1 MIAAALAALA
11 FPVIA
16 ETPPLSQPTT
26 AAAAP
31 PAQAGA
37 DDPFLWLE
45 DIHGARA
52 MAWVEQENAR
62 SLAVLKGDPRYET
75 FHREALKIVNATD
88 RIPAPELIGTTVY
101 NFWQDP
107 TNVRGLWRRTTPE
120 SYATTAPAWETVLDL
135 DKLSADEK
143 ANWVW
148 QGDNCPPPTYRRCLL
163 SLSDGGED
171 AVTMREFDL
180 STKSFVP
187 GGFNLP
193 RSKQNV
199 DWLDDDTL
207 IVARDWGPGTMTASS
222 YPFVVKTLKR
232 GQSLDQATEV
242 FRGKPDDV
250 QVTPTVLHDADGH
263 KVTLIVR
270 SVDFYHQET
279 YWLTDAG
286 VRRLN
291 LPQKVNIYGLLHGM
305 LIFTPEEDWRPVSE
319 LYRAGSI
326 VAYDLDELAPDPGK
340 VVVSNQAHLVFE
352 PNARQSVEQV
362 AVTARH
368 VVAAVYDNVR
378 GSLIS
383 FGDHG
388 EFGWTERKLPSPSNS
403 SVGVATASDRRDT
416 VYYSAE
422 GFLEP
427 THMWRADA
435 GATGEPIPTD
445 ARAGEAPASIAAA
458 LVKQLPPRF
467 DASGDTVDQYE
478 ATSTDGTEIPYF
490 VVRPKAMKLDG
501 SNPTILYAYG
511 GFQVSMLPAYSGTIG
526 KLWLEHGG
534 VYVLANIRGG
544 GEFGPAWHEAG
555 LKTKRQAI
563 YDDFAAVAKDLIARG
578 ITSPRRLG
586 IQGGSNGGLLMG
598 VEFNQHPD
606 LWHAV
611 DIQVPLLD
619 MLRFEQIGA
628 GASWVGEY
636 GSVSVP
642 EERAFL
648 EKISPYNNLKAGVA
662 YPEPFFVT
670 ATSDDRVTS
679 VHARKMAAKM
689 EAMGLPFLYFE
700 NVNGGHAA
708 SANQQE
714 RAERVALEFTYLAR
728 KLMD

>member
-1 MIAAALAALA
+1 MRLMIAAAVAALA
-11 FPVIA
+11 FPTLALPVIA
-16 ETPPLSQPTT
+16 ETPSVPQSTT

-37 DDPFLWLE
+37 DDPYLWLE
-45 DIHGARA
+45 DIHGQRA
-52 MAWVEQENAR
+52 MTWVEQENAR
-62 SLAVLKGDPRYET
+62 SLAVLKGDARYET
-75 FHREALKIVNATD
+75 FHQEALKIVNATD
-88 RIPAPELIGTTVY
+88 RIPAPDLIGATVY
-101 NFWQDP
+101 NLWQDP
-107 TNVRGLWRRTTPE
+107 TNVRGLWRRTTSA
-120 SYATTAPAWETVLDL
+120 SYATAAPAWETVLDL

-148 QGDNCPPPTYRRCLL
+148 HGANCPPPTYRRCLVG
-163 SLSDGGED
+163 LSDGGED
-171 AVTMREFDL
+171 ADTLREFDL
-180 STKSFVP
+180 QTRSFVG
-187 GGFNLP
+187 GGFHLP

-222 YPFVVKTLKR
+222 YPFVLKTLKR

-250 QVTPTVLHDADGH
+250 LVAPTVLHDSAGH
-263 KVTLIVR
+263 KVTLITR
-270 SVDFYHQET
+270 AVDFFHSET
-279 YWLTDAG
+279 YELTPAG
-286 VRRLN
+286 VTRLYLPEKLN
-291 LPQKVNIYGLLHGM
+291 LHGLLDGR
-305 LIFTPEEDWRPVSE
+305 LIFTTLEDWLGYKAGTLLAFRPEQLRTDAAS
-319 LYRAGSI
+319 AG
-326 VAYDLDELAPDPGK
+326 VG
-340 VVVSNQAHLVFE
+340 HLVFAPSE
-352 PNARQSVEQV
+352 RQSIEQV
-362 AVTARH
+362 AVTAHRL
-368 VVAAVYDNVR
+368 VAAIYDNVR

-383 FGDHG
+383 FAPTSD
-388 EFGWTERKLPSPSNS
+388 GWKTETIPTQPNS
-403 SVGVATASDRRDT
+403 SVGVSAASDVSDD
-416 VYYSAE
+416 VYYGVE
-422 GFLEP
+422 GFLAP
-427 THMWRADA
+427 SHLWRADA
-435 GATGEPIPTD
+435 ATGTQADIKD
-445 ARAGEAPASIAAA
+445 LPA
-458 LVKQLPPRF
+458 RF
-467 DASGDTVDQYE
+467 DASGDAVEQYE
-478 ATSTDGTEIPYF
+478 ATSTDGTNIPYF
-490 VVRPKAMKLDG
+490 VVHPKGMKLDG

-511 GFQVSMLPAYSGTIG
+511 GFQVSMLPSYSATIG

-534 VYVLANIRGG
+534 VWVLANIRGG
-544 GEFGPAWHEAG
+544 GEFGPKWHEAG

-563 YDDFAAVAKDLIARG
+563 YDDFAAVGKDLIARG
-578 ITSPRRLG
+578 ITSRRRLG

-619 MLRFEQIGA
+619 MLRFEKIGA

-642 EERAFL
+642 QERAFL
-648 EKISPYNNLKAGVA
+648 ETISPYQNLKAGVA

-670 ATSDDRVTS
+670 ATSDDRVTP

-700 NVNGGHAA
+700 NTNGGHAA